1 MSLLFHG
8 IYTAE
13 GVDHLTVD
21 WMSPA
26 AWSAQFRVAL
36 FVTWRDTSISRGT
49 CVGRKQMGDSVAAAA
64 SPECAL
70 LGHGAG
76 FKLPATVTPDA
87 VFPEGVAMTDST
99 RRGFLAMAGAGAA
112 AVGVAALAPAAD
124 ASTPSSSKAV
134 TVTGPVVAYIHD
146 VSKGELSVMIGE
158 REVIVHDHDLVNRLA
173 RAAS

>member
-1 MSLLFHG
+1 
-8 IYTAE
+8 
-13 GVDHLTVD
+13 
-21 WMSPA
+21 
-26 AWSAQFRVAL
+26 
-36 FVTWRDTSISRGT
+36 
-49 CVGRKQMGDSVAAAA
+49 MGDSVAAAA
-64 SPECAL
+64 SPERAL